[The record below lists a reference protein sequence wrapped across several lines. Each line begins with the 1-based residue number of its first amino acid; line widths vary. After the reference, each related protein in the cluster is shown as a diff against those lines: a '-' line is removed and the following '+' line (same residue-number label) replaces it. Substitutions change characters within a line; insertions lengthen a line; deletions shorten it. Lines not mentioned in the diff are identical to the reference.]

1 MATRIAETLQFNEF
15 LKQKNNLKQFS
26 FHSINFHFYVSIRI
40 SQIVSIHLL
49 NELNEVFKILS

>member
-15 LKQKNNLKQFS
+15 FKQFS